1 MEQKKFYAGGFLY
14 NPKTN
19 SVLLHKRDGNTNI
32 NPNKWAFFGGLNEG
46 EESPVETFVREIH
59 EELGMV
65 ISPVEVKPLCDYLN
79 QELGTYRYVFF
90 IESEIKESEIVLG
103 EGAGLEWVPVEKVF
117 GYDLTEKTKEDLLV
131 FMNSL

>member
-103 EGAGLEWVPVEKVF
+103 EGAGFEWVPVEKVF